1 MSLVTWLRKLL
12 YWKRDDSTSH
22 KQKEVEGEKEEET

>member
-12 YWKRDDSTSH
+12 CWKRGDSKSH
-22 KQKEVEGEKEEET
+22 KQKEVVEEKEET

>member
-12 YWKRDDSTSH
+12 YWKRGDSTSH
-22 KQKEVEGEKEEET
+22 TQKEVEEEKEEET